1 MAVRKPLY
9 YDSNQVKEMTTG
21 MVTQIV
27 HQTIFQY
34 ASNPSVTITVNG
46 TNVGA
51 TSHFPNMVDQRY
63 RSGESASA
71 ATASPDETTTT
82 EPDLVTTTWNRLVKA
97 HASVS
102 PTSDTGKTWPIYQT
116 GSGDIKAMSI
126 ADIKD
131 TFLHPAID
139 ILIAAGTPTD
149 LQGGTYVITTSAT
162 PASGFTNISS
172 GNKMFSDTKADV
184 GAYAPGNIGVAG
196 TRQDVNTEHAGYYLH
211 IKNAAGS
218 SPTYTDPL
226 FITAGNDLQTY
237 PSATFKALL
246 QEWIRETA
254 SESGD
259 GYQILYRINGSGNI
273 RTTITERVLT
283 GVTGNHQTHDTN
295 PGADH
300 DDYRA
305 QEFPNGTEADG
316 NSYTFR
322 ISKG

>member
-9 YDSNQVKEMTTG
+9 YDANQVKEMTTS
-21 MVTQIV
+21 MVTEIV
-27 HQTIFQY
+27 HQTCFQY
-34 ASNPSVTITVNG
+34 ASNPSVTLTVNG

-63 RSGESASA
+63 RSGTSHVDVSSAPA
-71 ATASPDETTTT
+71 ETTTG
-82 EPDLVTTTWNRLVKA
+82 EPDVVSTDWNRLVKA
-97 HASVS
+97 NASVS

-116 GSGDIKAMSI
+116 NNGDIKAMSI
-126 ADIKD
+126 ADVKD

-139 ILIAAGTPTD
+139 LLIAAGTPTD

-162 PASGFTNISS
+162 PASGFTNVSS
-172 GNKMFSDTKADV
+172 GAKVFSDTKADV
-184 GAYAPGNIGVAG
+184 GSYLAANIGTAG
-196 TRQDVNTEHAGYYLH
+196 TRQDVNIEYAGYYLH
-211 IKNAAGS
+211 IKNAASGS
-218 SPTYTDPL
+218 PSYTDPL
-226 FITAGNDLQTY
+226 FITASNDLKTY

-254 SESGD
+254 SESSD
-259 GYQILYRINGSGNI
+259 GYQIQYNINGSGNI

-283 GVTGNHQTHDTN
+283 GVTGNHQTLDTN
-295 PGADH
+295 PGSAH

-322 ISKG
+322 ITKG